1 MRLLT
6 QAMEEG
12 LTRRDDIVDY
22 VARNMAKLNANP
34 DRTQVVNALRQG
46 VTVRQK
52 FRQHGDCYTLRCEK
66 TSLNELLTQA
76 MQSGSRRATSC

>member
-1 MRLLT
+1 
-6 QAMEEG
+6 MEEG

-52 FRQHGDCYTLRCEK
+52 LRAS
-66 TSLNELLTQA
+66 T
-76 MQSGSRRATSC
+76 ATATP